1 MMQNSQTLSI
11 LDLEQMSPEEIE
23 AHLSK
28 KDRKSEESE
37 VARDSRIWIK
47 SDSNAESFFIDD
59 LSDKNAVN

>member
-1 MMQNSQTLSI
+1 MENTQTLSI

-37 VARDSRIWIK
+37 VVRDSRIWVKGIY
-47 SDSNAESFFIDD
+47 SSESFSID
-59 LSDKNAVN
+59 LFER